1 MEGYEKE
8 TGHHFIDD
16 PEPEEELEPKVK
28 SCPFQEEE
36 FDDE

>member
-8 TGHHFIDD
+8 TGYHFIDD
-16 PEPEEELEPKVK
+16 EEDHQLEPKVK

-36 FDDE
+36 FDEDE